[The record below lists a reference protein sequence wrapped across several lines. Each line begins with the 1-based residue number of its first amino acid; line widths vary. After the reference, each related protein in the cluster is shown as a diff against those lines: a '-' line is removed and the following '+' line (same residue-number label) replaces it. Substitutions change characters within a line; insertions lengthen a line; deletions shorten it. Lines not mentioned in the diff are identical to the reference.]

1 MRDPFLAL
9 TSQTSDEM
17 FRLMEMPKVRETVAN
32 NRVTFYEL
40 LESHG
45 DKENMVKFGKLLQ
58 DYDYVV
64 KLYLQDGQYGRAL
77 EMLESQRRTFDEK
90 DPYYKYG
97 PLMMPQVRPLK
108 DAIFL
113 FAPGGQ
119 GGPGTPNFCNNQ
131 QVFF

>member
-1 MRDPFLAL
+1 MRDQFLAL

-64 KLYLQDGQYGRAL
+64 KLYLQVWPLTQFFAVSFCCEKSLICL
-77 EMLESQRRTFDEK
+77 EGKSNIR
-90 DPYYKYG
+90 
-97 PLMMPQVRPLK
+97 
-108 DAIFL
+108 
-113 FAPGGQ
+113 
-119 GGPGTPNFCNNQ
+119 
-131 QVFF
+131 